1 MALSTTLLKNEISGA
16 SSPGTGTF
24 ATTSFTPTANSKLTV
39 VMFAQVQ
46 GGTVDPSAAFTAS
59 GGSLTYN
66 PADLVGD
73 TNSWSAGMRVWTAD
87 VGASPSSMT
96 ITCGTGGTYNTAFI
110 QIVVFQT
117 TGQQST
123 IGAVGHLFTN
133 AASGAFNITL
143 GAAPNTNSHVIGVA
157 AVFNNN
163 DGGGGHN
170 IANGGAGY
178 TDLITQ
184 PNFDTNWSVSN
195 SGEYRTGST
204 STTFGWSNV
213 GTSSDKAYGVAVE
226 IIQAAGASNSDDDQ
240 II

>member
-1 MALSTTLLKNEISGA
+1 MALVTTLLKNEISGA
-16 SSPGTGTF
+16 SPPGTGTF

-46 GGTVDPSAAFTAS
+46 SGVVDPSAAFTAS

-66 PADLVGD
+66 PVDRVGD

-87 VGASPSSMT
+87 VGSSPASMT
-96 ITCGTGGTYNTAFI
+96 VTCGTGGTYNTAFI

-123 IGAVGHLFTN
+123 VGAFGHQFTN

-143 GAAPNTNSHVIGVA
+143 GAAPASSSHVIGVA

-163 DGGGGHN
+163 DGGGGHT
-170 IANGGAGY
+170 ITNGGAGY

-204 STTFGWSNV
+204 STTFGWSSI

-226 IIQAAGASNSDDDQ
+226 IIQAAAGSNPDDDQ